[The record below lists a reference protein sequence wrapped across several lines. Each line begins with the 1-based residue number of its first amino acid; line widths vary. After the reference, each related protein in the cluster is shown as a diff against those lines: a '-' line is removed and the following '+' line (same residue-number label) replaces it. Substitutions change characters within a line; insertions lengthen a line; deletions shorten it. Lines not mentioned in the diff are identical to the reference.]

1 MMSPESRSDAAETAP
16 LAAESLY
23 FQAVDS
29 LALGDLPGAIAGFRA
44 SLASDPGYTD
54 AAHGLM
60 HALKEAGHLD
70 EAISIAQRLIAA
82 YPDDVLAHTSLSILY
97 QASGRIAEAESAATH
112 AKLLGWKLELR
123 LQTEVGN
130 RR

>member
-1 MMSPESRSDAAETAP
+1 MSPESRSDAAETAP
-16 LAAESLY
+16 LAAEALY

-44 SLASDPGYTD
+44 SLASDPAYTD

-60 HALKEAGHLD
+60 HALKEAGQLD
-70 EAISIAQRLIAA
+70 EAISIAQRLIEA
-82 YPDDVLAHTSLSILY
+82 YPDDVLAHTTLSILY
-97 QASGRIAEAESAATH
+97 QRSGRIAEAESAALR

-123 LQTEVGN
+123 QQNEVGN